1 MKIAIVAPP
10 WIRIPPMR
18 YGGIEAVIALLA
30 DGLAERGHDVTLFTV
45 KDSVSRASI
54 RHFFEDEQC
63 RLLSEQTSV
72 FLNAA
77 ITHSLGS
84 YIEITDQGDFDIV
97 HDNTWKEGLASAF
110 FIDIPAVHTL
120 HSPLDESNK
129 KFYELFVGKRNLY
142 FTTISEFQQRV
153 LPGLNYAG
161 TIYNSIEIE
170 SYPYSE
176 EKDDYLLY
184 LSRFNREKAPHIA
197 CEAAKRLGMRLV
209 LAGKVSEPDEHEYFD
224 TMIKPYLDDKIR
236 YVGEVSDEEKKRLFA
251 GATAFVYPLQWD
263 EPFGIVMIEAMA
275 CGTPVVT
282 YRRGAAPELVENG
295 VNGYLADD
303 FEGLLD
309 CIGRV
314 QDISHRRCREYVEKH
329 FSVDAMVDGYERV
342 YRQILKARGVND
354 VSRR

>member
-1 MKIAIVAPP
+1 
-10 WIRIPPMR
+10 
-18 YGGIEAVIALLA
+18 
-30 DGLAERGHDVTLFTV
+30 
-45 KDSVSRASI
+45 VSDAHV
-54 RHFFEDEQC
+54 RHFFEHEQC
-63 RLLSEQTSV
+63 HLLAGQTSI

-84 YIEITDQGDFDIV
+84 YIEIAEQGNFDII

-110 FIDIPAVHTL
+110 FMDVPVVHTL

-129 KFYELFVGKRNLY
+129 KFYELFVGKKNLH
-142 FTTISEFQQRV
+142 FTTISKFQQTV

-161 TIYNSIEIE
+161 TVYNSIEIE

-176 EKDDYLLY
+176 EKEDYLLY
-184 LSRFNREKAPHIA
+184 LSRFNHEKAPHIA
-197 CEAAKRLGMRLV
+197 CEAAKRLGMRLI

-224 TMIKPYLDDKIR
+224 TMIKPYLNDMIR
-236 YVGEVSDEEKKRLFA
+236 YAGEVSDEEKKRLFA
-251 GATAFVYPLQWD
+251 GATAFVYPLQWE

-282 YRRGAAPELVENG
+282 YKRGAAPELVENG

-303 FEGLLD
+303 FED
-309 CIGRV
+309 VIECIGRV
-314 QDISHRRCREYVEKH
+314 QEIKPKRCREYVETH

-342 YRQILKARGVND
+342 YRQILKG
-354 VSRR
+354 

>member
-10 WIRIPPMR
+10 WIKIPPVR
-18 YGGIEAVIALLA
+18 YGGIEAVISLLA
-30 DGLAERGHDVTLFTV
+30 DGLAERGHDVILFTV
-45 KDSVSRASI
+45 KGSVSSASVH
-54 RHFFEDEQC
+54 HFFEHEQC
-63 RLLSEQTSV
+63 HLLAGQTSI

-84 YIEITDQGDFDIV
+84 YIEIAEQGDFDIV

-129 KFYELFVGKRNLY
+129 KFYELFIGKKNLY
-142 FTTISEFQQRV
+142 FTTISEFQQTV

-161 TIYNSIEIE
+161 TVYNSIEIE

-176 EKDDYLLY
+176 EKEDYLLY
-184 LSRFNREKAPHIA
+184 LSRFNHEKAPHIA
-197 CEAAKRLGMRLV
+197 CEAAKRLGMKLV

-224 TMIKPYLDDKIR
+224 TMIKPYLNDKIR
-236 YVGEVSDEEKKRLFA
+236 YAGEVSDEEKKRLFA

-282 YRRGAAPELVENG
+282 YKRGAAPELVENG

-303 FEGLLD
+303 FEDLLD

-314 QDISHRRCREYVEKH
+314 QEIKPKRCREYVEKH

-342 YRQILKARGVND
+342 YRQIMKG
-354 VSRR
+354 

>member
-10 WIRIPPMR
+10 WIKIPPAR

-45 KDSVSRASI
+45 MESVSDAQV
-54 RHFFEDEQC
+54 RHFFEHEQC
-63 RLLSEQTSV
+63 SLLAGQTSI

-84 YIEITDQGDFDIV
+84 YIEIADQGDFDII

-110 FIDIPAVHTL
+110 FIDIPVVHTL

-129 KFYELFVGKRNLY
+129 HFYELFVGRKDLH
-142 FTTISEFQQRV
+142 FTTISDFQQTV

-161 TIYNSIEIE
+161 TVYNSIEIE

-176 EKDDYLLY
+176 EKEDYLLY
-184 LSRFNREKAPHIA
+184 LSRFNHEKAPHIA
-197 CEAAKRLGMRLV
+197 CEAAKRLGMRLI

-224 TMIKPYLDDKIR
+224 TMIKPYLNDKIK
-236 YVGEVSDEEKKRLFA
+236 YAGEVSDEEKKRLFA
-251 GATAFVYPLQWD
+251 GATAFVYPLQWE

-282 YRRGAAPELVENG
+282 YKRGAAPELVENG

-303 FEGLLD
+303 FEDLLD
-309 CIGRV
+309 CIGKV
-314 QDISHRRCREYVEKH
+314 QDIKSKRCREYVEKH
-329 FSVDAMVDGYERV
+329 FSVGAMVDGYERV
-342 YRQILKARGVND
+342 YSQILNG
-354 VSRR
+354 

>member
-10 WIRIPPMR
+10 WIKIPPVR
-18 YGGIEAVIALLA
+18 YGGIEAVISLLA
-30 DGLAERGHDVTLFTV
+30 DGLAERGHDVILFTV
-45 KDSVSRASI
+45 KGSVSSASVH
-54 RHFFEDEQC
+54 HFFEHEQC
-63 RLLSEQTSV
+63 SLLAGQTSI

-84 YIEITDQGDFDIV
+84 YIEIAEQGDFDIV

-129 KFYELFVGKRNLY
+129 KFYELFIGKKNLY
-142 FTTISEFQQRV
+142 FTTISEFQQTV

-161 TIYNSIEIE
+161 TVYNSIEIE

-176 EKDDYLLY
+176 EKEDYLLY
-184 LSRFNREKAPHIA
+184 LSRFNHEKAPHIA
-197 CEAAKRLGMRLV
+197 CEAAKRLGMKLV

-224 TMIKPYLDDKIR
+224 TMIKPYLNDKIR
-236 YVGEVSDEEKKRLFA
+236 YAGEVSDEEKKRLFA

-282 YRRGAAPELVENG
+282 YKRGAAPELVENG

-303 FEGLLD
+303 FEDLLD

-314 QDISHRRCREYVEKH
+314 QEIKPKRCREYVEKH

-342 YRQILKARGVND
+342 YRQIMKG
-354 VSRR
+354 